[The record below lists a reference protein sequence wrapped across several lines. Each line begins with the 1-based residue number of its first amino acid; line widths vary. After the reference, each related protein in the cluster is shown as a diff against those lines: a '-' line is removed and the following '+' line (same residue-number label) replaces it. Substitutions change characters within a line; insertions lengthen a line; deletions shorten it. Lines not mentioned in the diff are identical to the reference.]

1 MTSKMKILMKKS
13 KIKLMKKNEIHL
25 TIPQNDQIDPQITK
39 ITLKCAYWPKTYFGM
54 DRVKNL

>member
-25 TIPQNDQIDPQITK
+25 TISQNDQIDPQITK
-39 ITLKCAYWPKTYFGM
+39 ITLKCAY
-54 DRVKNL
+54 

>member
-39 ITLKCAYWPKTYFGM
+39 ITLKYAYWPQKYFWYG
-54 DRVKNL
+54 